1 MSIKFKKQPDII
13 IDINEQ
19 LYNDLLSLVNSTDL
33 EMTLIL
39 ELEKI
44 SKYSFKII
52 NYLIPPQWNESAES
66 KTLDSKYPQWCVE
79 QIKNG
84 HKLNGHMH
92 SHPKFSVT
100 PSGYD
105 NTFFNNLVNETNTYQ
120 ARFIINQRGFITADI
135 INEEDNYIAEE
146 CNIRVLCNNFNIL
159 VNAKSVTAEV
169 NFDNLTYENISIN
182 HDLTVS
188 LHSKFLTLNAT
199 SISYTKTVEYKPVRK
214 DETDEGFHRFGNTSN
229 YTFGFNAPKYQQGLF
244 PDDDDDEEIP
254 HKQPYQYNL
263 DPQINDE
270 DFEEDYKRFGGGLTR
285 EEYMEFLMQ
294 MEDEEN
300 ELSK

>member
-1 MSIKFKKQPDII
+1 MSIKFKKQPKVV
-13 IDINEQ
+13 IDVTEK

-39 ELEKI
+39 ELEKT

-79 QIKNG
+79 QIKKQ

-105 NTFFNNLVNETNTYQ
+105 NTFFNNLVDETNTYQ

-146 CNIRVLCNNFNIL
+146 CDIRVLCNNFNII
-159 VNAKSVTAEV
+159 VNAKSVSAEV
-169 NFDNLTYENISIN
+169 DFDHLSYENISVN
-182 HDLTVS
+182 RNLTVS

-214 DETDEGFHRFGNTSN
+214 NDTDEGYFRFGNTSN
-229 YTFGFNAPKYQQGLF
+229 YTFGFNAPKYQQNTF
-244 PDDDDDEEIP
+244 PEDDDDEEIP
-254 HKQPYQYNL
+254 YQHNL
-263 DPQINDE
+263 DPQIYDK